1 MVQLSHPYITT
12 GKAIALTI
20 RTFVNKVMFL
30 IFNTLSTFVIAF
42 LPKSKCFLISWLQS
56 PAAVIWRPE
65 KIKSVAVSTFS
76 PSICYGV
83 MGLDAMI
90 LAFWMLSVKPAL
102 SLSSFILTKSL
113 FSSSS
118 LSALRVV
125 SSAFWDCCY
134 FSLQSW
140 FQLVTHPAW
149 HFAWYKLCIEVKFI
163 NYISRHCDI

>member
-90 LAFWMLSVKPAL
+90 LAF
-102 SLSSFILTKSL
+102 
-113 FSSSS
+113 
-118 LSALRVV
+118 
-125 SSAFWDCCY
+125 
-134 FSLQSW
+134 
-140 FQLVTHPAW
+140 
-149 HFAWYKLCIEVKFI
+149 
-163 NYISRHCDI
+163 